1 MQDEEASYNMPV
13 ICMVVCFVAWSWNLK
28 LKHPKMIDIDRK
40 HDVDEK
46 NNILSWERRPF
57 YPDAVV
63 YFLKLFLLMT
73 AANYPSLHGSRRKQ
87 K

>member
-1 MQDEEASYNMPV
+1 
-13 ICMVVCFVAWSWNLK
+13 
-28 LKHPKMIDIDRK
+28 MIDIDRK

-63 YFLKLFLLMT
+63 YILKLFLLMT